1 MDKKILVAAT
11 LAAGAAAMVI
21 PGHAV
26 LAAADYPSKPLR
38 IIAPEA
44 GGNADTVA
52 RLIANGLSR
61 AMGQNVVV
69 ENRGGNA
76 VIGGQVLAT
85 SQPDG
90 YTLLA
95 GSTVWIL
102 PLIQKNVPFDPM
114 RDFAPVTLATRTPMV
129 LAVNPSSPATTVK
142 ELIALAKAR
151 PGALSYGSA
160 SIGSTNHLAAELFKS
175 MAQVNI
181 VFVPYK
187 GVALAVNDLISD
199 RLQMM
204 FPAASTGMPHAKSG
218 RLRVLAVSTE
228 NPSPL
233 APGLPTVA
241 SAGLPGFEAAF
252 LTGILVPAKTPP
264 PLVQRLSNEIA
275 RVITDAEVKNKL
287 FAIGIESVGNTPAD
301 LAQIMKVEI
310 TKWGNVIREAGI
322 QPN

>member
-1 MDKKILVAAT
+1 MSTICVRGSRA
-11 LAAGAAAMVI
+11 
-21 PGHAV
+21 AV
-26 LAAADYPSKPLR
+26 LAIATSVLPVAAADTFPTKPLR

-44 GGNADTVA
+44 GGNGDTVA

-61 AMGQNVVV
+61 SLGQNVVV

-76 VIGGQVLAT
+76 VIGGQVLAG

-102 PLIQKNVPFDPM
+102 PLIQKNVPFDPL

-129 LAVNPSSPATTVK
+129 LAVNPASPATNVK
-142 ELIALAKAR
+142 ELIALAKAK
-151 PGALSYGSA
+151 PGGLSYGSA

-181 VFVPYK
+181 LHVPYK
-187 GVALAVNDLISD
+187 GVALALNDLISD

-204 FPAASTGMPHAKSG
+204 FPAASSGMPHAKSG

-228 NPSPL
+228 HPSSL

-252 LTGILVPAKTPP
+252 LTGMLVRAKTPQ
-264 PLVQRLSNEIA
+264 PLIQRLSGEIS
-275 RVITDAEVKNKL
+275 RVITDAEVKSRL
-287 FAIGIESVGNTPAD
+287 FAIGIDAVGNSPAD
-301 LAQIMKVEI
+301 LAQTMKVEI
-310 TKWGNVIREAGI
+310 AKWGKVIREAGI
-322 QPN
+322 QPQ